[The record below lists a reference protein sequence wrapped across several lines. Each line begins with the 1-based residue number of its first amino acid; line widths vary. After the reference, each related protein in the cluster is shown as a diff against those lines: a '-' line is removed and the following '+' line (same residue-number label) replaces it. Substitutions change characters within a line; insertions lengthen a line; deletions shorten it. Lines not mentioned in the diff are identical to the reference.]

1 MESENTFDIFLVA
14 PPGLENVVADEAR
27 ERGFAGV
34 TQQPGGVTVRGD
46 WPEVWRANLQLR
58 TPVRVL
64 ARFASFRAMHL
75 AQLDKRARKID
86 WAALLPQ
93 GVTVKVEATC
103 RKSKIYHDR
112 AAADRV
118 KTALKDTVGAVIDQE
133 AELVVKLRIEDDLC
147 TFSIDTSGESLH
159 KRGHKELVNKAP
171 MRENL
176 AAAFLRQMGYDGT
189 QAVLDPMCGSGTF
202 VIEAAEMAMGLYPG
216 RSRSFAFQTLRN
228 YDAKVFDALKAGVQP
243 REVPAQ
249 FYGSDRD
256 TGAIRMS
263 TINADKSGVGGVTA
277 FAHAAISDLQR
288 PDCAP
293 GIVIVNPPY
302 GGRIGNKKQLFAL
315 YGALGKTLMA
325 QFKGWRVGIITTDGG
340 LAKATGLPL
349 LPTNPPV
356 PHGGMRI
363 TLHQTN
369 PLA

>member
-27 ERGFAGV
+27 ERGFVGV

-75 AQLDKRARKID
+75 AQLDKRSRKID
-86 WAALLPQ
+86 WAALLPR

-133 AELVVKLRIEDDLC
+133 AELVIKLRIEDDLC

-159 KRGHKELVNKAP
+159 KRGHKERVNKAP

-216 RSRSFAFQTLRN
+216 RSRGFAFQTLRN
-228 YDAKVFDALKAGVQP
+228 YDAKAFEAMKAAVQP
-243 REVPAQ
+243 DKVSVQ

-256 TGAIRMS
+256 TGAIHMS
-263 TINADKSGVGGVTA
+263 TANAEKAGVASLTE
-277 FAHAAISDLQR
+277 FRHAAVSDLQR

-315 YGALGKTLMA
+315 YGALGKTLSER
-325 QFKGWRVGIITTDGG
+325 FKGWRAGIITTDGG
-340 LAKATGLPL
+340 LAKATGLPF
-349 LPTNPPV
+349 LPTTPPV

-363 TLHQTN
+363 TLHQTD
-369 PLA
+369 PLT

>member
-340 LAKATGLPL
+340 LAKATGLPF